1 MSTRDVVVATI
12 GRAHGL
18 KGEVSLRLRTDIP
31 PEERLHDGAQFEVEI
46 PSGAGTS
53 STRVLTVLFTRV
65 QQDRWYVR
73 FEEISDR
80 SGAEALRGVD
90 LVMEVDEAEE
100 AEADPDAWYP
110 SQLKGGLAVV
120 HIEDRRELGTVV
132 GVEHYPAQD
141 LLVVRTPRIAA
152 GCSCRWSSSWCRR
165 STWRPDWWSPL
176 PPQEDSSMS
185 SLRAMTTCRSR
196 ADRVRIDVLTLFPD
210 YLAPPLEL
218 SLIGKAR
225 REGIVDLH
233 VHDLRDYT
241 HDRHRTVDD
250 TPPLGGG
257 AGMVMKPEPW
267 AEAFADVRRRGG
279 EALGAEARPLVVFPQ
294 SRRSAVRAGHRA
306 CLGGARVD
314 HLRVRAL

>member
-141 LLVVRTPRIAA
+141 LLVVRTPPDRRRVQLPLVEQLVPEIDLEA
-152 GCSCRWSSSWCRR
+152 G
-165 STWRPDWWSPL
+165 L
-176 PPQEDSSMS
+176 VV
-185 SLRAMTTCRSR
+185 A
-196 ADRVRIDVLTLFPD
+196 
-210 YLAPPLEL
+210 APPPGGLFDEQPE
-218 SLIGKAR
+218 S
-225 REGIVDLH
+225 
-233 VHDLRDYT
+233 
-241 HDRHRTVDD
+241 DD
-250 TPPLGGG
+250 D
-257 AGMVMKPEPW
+257 VPEQ
-267 AEAFADVRRRGG
+267 G
-279 EALGAEARPLVVFPQ
+279 
-294 SRRSAVRAGHRA
+294 
-306 CLGGARVD
+306 
-314 HLRVRAL
+314 